1 MVDIG
6 LIKGRHDMPVLR
18 WVFQEE
24 IPQDKM
30 NDYDWMRKVCSDYL
44 QPRSLVRTPSC
55 LKGVMVRLYVTGFT
69 PLLVAFLDAWDQWID
84 DTLTLMHYN
93 PKTQEYHEQIWK

>member
-6 LIKGRHDMPVLR
+6 LIKGRHDIPVSH
-18 WVFQEE
+18 WVLEEE
-24 IPQDKM
+24 IPEDKM
-30 NDYDWMRKVCSDYL
+30 TDYGWMREICLHYL
-44 QPRSLVRTPSC
+44 CETFAWEKDVT
-55 LKGVMVRLYVTGFT
+55 VRLYVTGFT